1 MTGVLTELMGAM
13 SLLAFCLMGIDKK
26 RARQGKWRISEKTLM
41 TAAALFGAP
50 GALAG
55 MYVFRHKTKHVK
67 FRIGLPVMLAV
78 QLVLLIVLK

>member
-1 MTGVLTELMGAM
+1 MTAILTELMGAM
-13 SLLAFCLMGIDKK
+13 SLMAFCMMGIDKK
-26 RARQGKWRISEKTLM
+26 RARMGKWRISEKALLT
-41 TAAALFGAP
+41 TAALFGAP

-78 QLVLLIVLK
+78 QLVLLLVLK